1 MARASKRT
9 SAYSTAPA
17 PDSSAAN
24 LERRLF
30 MVELQIGIF
39 LGNAGKIQTQINSVA
54 ADRKEKPAH
63 G

>member
-1 MARASKRT
+1 
-9 SAYSTAPA
+9 
-17 PDSSAAN
+17 
-24 LERRLF
+24 